1 MTHPVYHVISPLCYS
16 FLSCRST
23 GKMCVSYLES
33 FQSFQMAHLHPLLPP
48 QIENDGGAGGTAPIY
63 LLFTLPLD
71 ERIRETKLSERAPS
85 GDAYPWKAEIVHF
98 KKLELAQF

>member
-1 MTHPVYHVISPLCYS
+1 MNKTPQQVQFHVLGTIWYDV
-16 FLSCRST
+16 RV
-23 GKMCVSYLES
+23 KM
-33 FQSFQMAHLHPLLPP
+33 LL
-48 QIENDGGAGGTAPIY
+48 II
-63 LLFTLPLD
+63 LD